1 MNSGS
6 HKEKTET
13 IFDSVA
19 ICKGRQ
25 YGLKASDSGESY
37 FIYELVGNRAEFRVH
52 LNVKKGTRMELACE
66 DDHLGVSKLMG
77 HAKEI
82 ITLDIYGDN
91 AQIIADGVEEI
102 QPFMNEVMP

>member
-13 IFDSVA
+13 IFDSV
-19 ICKGRQ
+19 
-25 YGLKASDSGESY
+25 ASDSGESY

-66 DDHLGVSKLMG
+66 DDHLGVMVY
-77 HAKEI
+77 
-82 ITLDIYGDN
+82 DGDGN
-91 AQIIADGVEEI
+91 EDGMMRL
-102 QPFMNEVMP
+102 PL

>member
-13 IFDSVA
+13 IFDSVVT
-19 ICKGRQ
+19 CNGRQ

-52 LNVKKGTRMELACE
+52 LNVKKGTCMELACE
-66 DDHLGVSKLMG
+66 DDHLGVMVY
-77 HAKEI
+77 
-82 ITLDIYGDN
+82 DGDGN
-91 AQIIADGVEEI
+91 EDGMMRL
-102 QPFMNEVMP
+102 PL